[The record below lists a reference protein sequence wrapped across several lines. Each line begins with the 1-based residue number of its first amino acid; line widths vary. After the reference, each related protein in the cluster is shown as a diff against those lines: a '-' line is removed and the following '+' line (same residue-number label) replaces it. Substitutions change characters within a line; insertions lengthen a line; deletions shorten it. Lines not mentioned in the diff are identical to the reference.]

1 VTRPWSA
8 VAKPPPVCCVNKDKG
23 MSEQFSS
30 HDSSK
35 DLYGGV
41 PDPVPKMKRVRS
53 QTKQK
58 WPRNKVVVRVPATT
72 ANMGPGFDAMGM
84 GLDIW
89 NEITVERAARFAI
102 STEGEGAG
110 AIPEEIDD
118 EGNSKHMV
126 IRALRRAFEY
136 AGEPMP
142 RVRVHCR
149 NRVPVCSGFGSSSA
163 AIVGGLVA
171 GLALAG
177 LELRMRPPDAPVS
190 SDSTGGDS
198 AGAGYDHRRPDW
210 VPEELLQ
217 LATEMEGHPDNVAP
231 SIYGGIQLSV
241 QISPVSLTGEARV
254 NGQLALSRR
263 VPIPEGLRLVAY
275 VPSEATRFS
284 FASADKTNEMRALLP
299 AEVPREQAVFNI
311 QRTALLI
318 DCLHRGDLSLL
329 KIATEDVLHQPAR
342 STIYPHLKPMCR
354 AALEAGAHGAFLS
367 GAGPTILAICSG
379 ATGGDVFTQSQ
390 EERQENSVANA
401 MRRAVD
407 SLSTKHEQWK
417 GGKFYICS
425 PCYQGCH
432 VIVADPPMSDSMAT
446 FGTLDGNL

>member
-1 VTRPWSA
+1 
-8 VAKPPPVCCVNKDKG
+8 
-23 MSEQFSS
+23 MSSMERVHSS
-30 HDSSK
+30 NE
-35 DLYGGV
+35 LYGGV
-41 PDPVPKMKRVRS
+41 PDPQPKMKRVRS

-58 WPRNKVVVRVPATT
+58 WPRNKVVVRVPATS
-72 ANMGPGFDAMGM
+72 ANLGPGFDAMGM

-110 AIPEEIDD
+110 AIPEVVDD
-118 EGNSKHMV
+118 EGNSDHMV
-126 IRALRRAFEY
+126 IKALRRAFEY

-149 NRVPVCSGFGSSSA
+149 NRIPVCSGFGSSSA

-177 LELRMRPPDAPVS
+177 LELR
-190 SDSTGGDS
+190 
-198 AGAGYDHRRPDW
+198 AGYNPHHPSEL
-210 VPEELLQ
+210 PEELLQ

-241 QISPVSLTGEARV
+241 QISPVSLVGEPRQ

-299 AEVPREQAVFNI
+299 PEVPREQAVFNI
-311 QRTALLI
+311 QRTALLV

-354 AALEAGAHGAFLS
+354 AALDAGAHGAFLS

-390 EERQENSVANA
+390 DERQENAVANA
-401 MRRAVD
+401 MRRACD
-407 SLSTKHEQWK
+407 SLSTKHDQWK